1 MSCLNNLLEKKCHNL
16 SPPSKRKKSTAETA
30 EMDLIIPKFGY
41 CLVIAQNECTTRNH
55 MDSSPVSYLASTA
68 RWNGLIVTLT
78 TFHGISTSVDCVDP
92 LKIQI
97 FSLQC
102 NFHAREISTRYIE
115 TSIFHSFHSTPLF
128 YNFILEIFQGL
139 AIKIKCKICFLHNL

>member
-16 SPPSKRKKSTAETA
+16 SPLSKLKKSTAETA

-68 RWNGLIVTLT
+68 RWNGLIVT

-92 LKIQI
+92 LKIQN

-102 NFHAREISTRYIE
+102 NFHART
-115 TSIFHSFHSTPLF
+115 
-128 YNFILEIFQGL
+128 
-139 AIKIKCKICFLHNL
+139 LH